1 MEAKEHDTMRGS
13 LGTKQTNKGFYA
25 RIAAEVEESIP
36 PPYPPRPVGHRS
48 LAIPPPLPHPAC
60 AFKLTV
66 LRSIHLLSLSSTSL
80 SCRRRKKTSAISLS
94 QQGQRFNELH
104 TLLLHRFHDISSFSC
119 SSLMR
124 FARAHR
130 LLQELCV
137 PSAPPSHPL
146 VLTPD
151 DHYGIFHTCSPT
163 LST

>member
-1 MEAKEHDTMRGS
+1 MRELLRRLKRAS
-13 LGTKQTNKGFYA
+13 LRPTPRALLG
-25 RIAAEVEESIP
+25 IAHS
-36 PPYPPRPVGHRS
+36 PY
-48 LAIPPPLPHPAC
+48 PPPLPHPAC

-80 SCRRRKKTSAISLS
+80 SCRRRKRTSAISLS
-94 QQGQRFNELH
+94 QQGQRFNEVH
-104 TLLLHRFHDISSFSC
+104 KLLLHRFHDISSFSC

-151 DHYGIFHTCSPT
+151 DHYGIFHTRSPYPQYIT
-163 LST
+163 FYS